1 MMRIAHLHMCP
12 TPLYSVFPI
21 EMISCFRVFFVIPSL
36 GGGGAE
42 RVVTTLSQFIDKRRF
57 DITLILVNAQ
67 NAVFLKDIPPE
78 IEVIDLAL
86 PRVRSAAFKILQLV
100 WQRKPHIVFSTLS
113 HLNLMLCL
121 LRPFFPQGV
130 KLVGRETSVVS
141 ESLNGKPARGLWSA
155 AYRWIYPR
163 LDYLVCQSIDMRN
176 DLLNNFSFP
185 ASNACIINNPVD
197 VDRVRQLAALLP
209 DQSHWVKFASDTD
222 IRLVVAGRLVQQKG
236 IDMLIQAVALCKNP
250 KVRVLVLGHGPLKDK
265 LLELAAR
272 LGVASQ
278 VRLAGFEANPYPY
291 IASADALVLSSRYE
305 GFPNVVLESLAC
317 GTPVIAMPAPGGCR
331 EILSGLAGCE
341 LADEVS
347 APALARA
354 MQRWIDGP
362 RTRMG
367 DEAVAPYSVRAIV
380 GQYQDMLADVATRK

>member
-1 MMRIAHLHMCP
+1 MVRID
-12 TPLYSVFPI
+12 
-21 EMISCFRVFFVIPSL
+21 FVINCKEIIFVVPSL
-36 GGGGAE
+36 RGGGAE
-42 RVVTTLSQFIDKRRF
+42 RVVATLLRFIDHERF
-57 DITLILVNAQ
+57 KVTLVVVNARD
-67 NAVFLKDIPPE
+67 AVFLKDIPTS
-78 IEVIDLAL
+78 IDLIDLAL
-86 PRVRSAAFKILQLV
+86 PRVRSAAFKILRLV
-100 WQRKPHIVFSTLS
+100 WECKPHIVFSTLS

-121 LRPFFPQGV
+121 LRPFFPRGV
-130 KLVGRETSVVS
+130 KLIGRETSVVS
-141 ESLNGKPARGLWSA
+141 ESLAGKSARGLWSA

-185 ASNACIINNPVD
+185 ASKACIINNPVD

-222 IRLVVAGRLVQQKG
+222 IRLVVVGRLVHQKG
-236 IDMLIQAVALCKNP
+236 IDMLIHAVALCRNP
-250 KVRVLVLGHGPLKDK
+250 KIRVLVLGHGPLKDE
-265 LLELAAR
+265 LLELATR
-272 LGVASQ
+272 MGVASQ

-347 APALARA
+347 APALALA